1 MDAKSNIILSDS
13 TERVYSADE
22 GVQEV
27 PLGLYLVKGDAM
39 CVPCCMSRLLRL
51 SDLAVDHRTLVGELD
66 PTEDSKVPLSDI
78 RADPIPSIRHQ

>member
-1 MDAKSNIILSDS
+1 MKTETLVTLCLQGILAGMDAKSNIILSDS

-39 CVPCCMSRLLRL
+39 CVPCSCEQTV
-51 SDLAVDHRTLVGELD
+51 AVV
-66 PTEDSKVPLSDI
+66 
-78 RADPIPSIRHQ
+78 